1 MSSRRQGTGSSI
13 DRACWAVGVDAW
25 LSFSRYVS
33 SVPTH
38 PTRTQLR
45 REHNSRVTFPSPEK
59 KEKKEK
65 TFHSSAAT
73 RTTGGRTNATVFFLV
88 SKTSQMGACSRDNSR
103 VAHRITMVEWVE
115 DVFPNATSVQPHEP
129 PEDYRPG
136 GFHPVAL
143 GDTFQDGR
151 FVVRH
156 KLGFG
161 GQATV
166 WLARDT
172 RHRYNQPQGGPY

>member
-1 MSSRRQGTGSSI
+1 M
-13 DRACWAVGVDAW
+13 
-25 LSFSRYVS
+25 
-33 SVPTH
+33 
-38 PTRTQLR
+38 
-45 REHNSRVTFPSPEK
+45 
-59 KEKKEK
+59 
-65 TFHSSAAT
+65 
-73 RTTGGRTNATVFFLV
+73 
-88 SKTSQMGACSRDNSR
+88 CSRDNTP
-103 VAHRITMVEWVE
+103 VTHQTTMVEWAE
-115 DVFPNATSVQPHEP
+115 DLFPNATNIQPHEP

-166 WLARDT
+166 WLARDA
-172 RHRYNQPQGGPY
+172 RQRYNPRADPHQSVVLTSTNLGPQPMGIIEDQTVSYK

>member
-1 MSSRRQGTGSSI
+1 MVFLRAGTKTP
-13 DRACWAVGVDAW
+13 V
-25 LSFSRYVS
+25 
-33 SVPTH
+33 
-38 PTRTQLR
+38 TRHT
-45 REHNSRVTFPSPEK
+45 
-59 KEKKEK
+59 
-65 TFHSSAAT
+65 
-73 RTTGGRTNATVFFLV
+73 
-88 SKTSQMGACSRDNSR
+88 
-103 VAHRITMVEWVE
+103 TMVEWTE
-115 DVFPNATSVQPHEP
+115 DLFPNATNIQPHEP
-129 PEDYRPG
+129 PEDYRTG

-172 RHRYNQPQGGPY
+172 RQRYNHRPSPISRVGSANLGQQPMGVVEDQTVSYK